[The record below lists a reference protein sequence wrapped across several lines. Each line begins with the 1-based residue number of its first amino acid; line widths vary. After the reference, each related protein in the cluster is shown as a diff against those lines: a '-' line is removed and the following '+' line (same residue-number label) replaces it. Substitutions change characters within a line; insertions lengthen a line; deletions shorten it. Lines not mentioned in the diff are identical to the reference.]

1 MRRRPLNASDLGA
14 DASTLQSRKRGATN
28 IDVGPRD
35 LWLPILK
42 PGPFKQGGIASR
54 LKGTS
59 LKKSKPHASVCE
71 KPLISTGG

>member
-14 DASTLQSRKRGATN
+14 DASTRQSRNRGATN
-28 IDVGPRD
+28 IEVRQRG

-42 PGPFKQGGIASR
+42 PGPFKQGCVASL

-59 LKKSKPHASVCE
+59 LKNLNPTHLPVE
-71 KPLISTGG
+71 NH